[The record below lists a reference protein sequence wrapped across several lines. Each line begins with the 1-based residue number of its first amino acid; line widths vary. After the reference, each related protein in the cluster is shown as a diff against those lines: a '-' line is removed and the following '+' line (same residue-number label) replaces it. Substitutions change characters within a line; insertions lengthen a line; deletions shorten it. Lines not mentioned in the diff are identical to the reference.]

1 MVEYDYIRELFFNK
15 GLSKRAIA
23 KQLMIHRNTVTRA
36 LESNDNRYT
45 LTVDK
50 DKPINGD
57 FVDRI
62 KVMIQENN
70 QVRKKDRL
78 TKTRMH
84 LSIAF
89 KLDQQCTLLDHP
101 VPKNRPM
108 IAN

>member
-84 LSIAF
+84 
-89 KLDQQCTLLDHP
+89 QLLEEEGYEG
-101 VPKNRPM
+101 VTGKCFWRNFGK
-108 IAN
+108 